1 MLKIKRWLS
10 SSYGTHQFWY
20 AVLRI
25 TVGLSISFGHGLG
38 KMTGGSEKWMI
49 IGSMG
54 LKSIGVESFHTFFG
68 FMASFSELV
77 DGILLAIG
85 FLARPSAILLAI
97 TMAFAVLFHI
107 QSGNPGVEFAAIY
120 GIIFLYFG
128 LTGPGRFS
136 IDSKLFGWEK

>member
-25 TVGLSISFGHGLG
+25 IVGLFIAFGHGLG
-38 KMTGGSEKWMI
+38 KIAGGSEKWLV
-49 IGSMG
+49 IGSLG

-68 FMASFSELV
+68 FMASFSEFV
-77 DGILLAIG
+77 GGILLAIG
-85 FLARPSAILLAI
+85 FLVRPSAILLTI
-97 TMAFAVLFHI
+97 TMAFAVLFHFK
-107 QSGNPGVEFAAIY
+107 SGEFGEVAAIY
-120 GIIFLYFG
+120 GILFLYFG

-136 IDSKLFGWEK
+136 VDSKLFGWKK

>member
-10 SSYGTHQFWY
+10 SSYGTYQFWY

-25 TVGLSISFGHGLG
+25 IVGLFIAFGHGLG
-38 KMTGGSEKWMI
+38 KMTGGSEKWLV
-49 IGSMG
+49 IGSLG

-68 FMASFSELV
+68 FMASFSELA
-77 DGILLAIG
+77 GGFLLAIG
-85 FLARPSAILLAI
+85 LLVKPSAILLAI

-107 QSGNPGVEFAAIY
+107 QSGNPRVEFAAIY

>member
-10 SSYGTHQFWY
+10 SSYDTNQFWY

-25 TVGLSISFGHGLG
+25 VVGLFIAFGHGLG
-38 KMTGGSEKWMI
+38 KIAGGSEKWLV
-49 IGSMG
+49 IGSLG

-68 FMASFSELV
+68 FMASFSELA
-77 DGILLAIG
+77 GGFLLAIG
-85 FLARPSAILLAI
+85 LLVKPSAILLAI

-136 IDSKLFGWEK
+136 INSKLFGWEK

>member
-1 MLKIKRWLS
+1 MLKIKPWLTTSYS
-10 SSYGTHQFWY
+10 SHQFWY
-20 AVLRI
+20 AILRI
-25 TVGLSISFGHGLG
+25 TVGLCIAFGHGLG
-38 KMTGGSEKWMI
+38 KIAGGSEKWMVS
-49 IGSMG
+49 GSLG

-68 FMASFSELV
+68 FMASFSELA
-77 DGILLAIG
+77 GGFLLAIG
-85 FLARPSAILLAI
+85 LLVKPSAILLAI

>member
-1 MLKIKRWLS
+1 MQLS
-10 SSYGTHQFWY
+10 
-20 AVLRI
+20 
-25 TVGLSISFGHGLG
+25 
-38 KMTGGSEKWMI
+38 
-49 IGSMG
+49 
-54 LKSIGVESFHTFFG
+54 KSTRVESFHTFFG
-68 FMASFSELV
+68 FIASFSELV

-136 IDSKLFGWEK
+136 INSKLFGWEK